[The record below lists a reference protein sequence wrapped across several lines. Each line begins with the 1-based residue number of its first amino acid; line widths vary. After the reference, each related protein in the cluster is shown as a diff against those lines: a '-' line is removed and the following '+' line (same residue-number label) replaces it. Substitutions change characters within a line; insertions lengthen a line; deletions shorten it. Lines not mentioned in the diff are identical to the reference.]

1 MGTGKIA
8 IRLDRTRDKGVLVWM
23 QLRDQLAA
31 AIASGALAPRERL
44 PTLREMALEAQI
56 DMNTVK
62 RVYDDLQAHGLV
74 VIVHGRGTFVT
85 DKQPQPTDHNARA
98 SALTGLATHAIDMA
112 EKLGFS
118 AADLAKA
125 ILEVETKDTSS

>member
-1 MGTGKIA
+1 
-8 IRLDRTRDKGVLVWM
+8 
-23 QLRDQLAA
+23 
-31 AIASGALAPRERL
+31 
-44 PTLREMALEAQI
+44 MALDAQI

-62 RVYDDLQAHGLV
+62 RVYDDLQEHGLV

-85 DKQPQPTDHNARA
+85 DEQPLPTDNNAQGA
-98 SALTGLATHAIDMA
+98 ALTGLATHAVDMA

-125 ILEVETKDTSS
+125 ILELQARDTSS